1 MSYIVRH
8 RETMEVLTGVFK
20 NSYDLPYYGVR
31 FWDDEDEAK
40 TAAAEWLADGWEI
53 IGIPEAKHKIINVKL
68 NNDPTV
74 RVTYDNDGRVA
85 KA

>member
-1 MSYIVRH
+1 
-8 RETMEVLTGVFK
+8 MEVLTGVFK

-31 FWDDEDEAK
+31 FWNNEAEANE
-40 TAAAEWLADGWEI
+40 AAVEWLENGWELI
-53 IGIPEAKHKIINVKL
+53 SISESKHKIINVKL
-68 NNDPTV
+68 NNDPSV